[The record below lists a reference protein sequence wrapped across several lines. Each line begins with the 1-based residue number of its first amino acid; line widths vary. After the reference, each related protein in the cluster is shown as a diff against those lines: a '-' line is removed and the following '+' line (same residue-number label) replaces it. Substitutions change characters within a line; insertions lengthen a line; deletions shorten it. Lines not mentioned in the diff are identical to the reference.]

1 MIFSLK
7 KKSNAMIYKLA
18 KRNLKVDKGR
28 NILLI
33 VIIALASCLI
43 VSVSVFFFF
52 TQIKSL
58 KAAVGIYQ
66 AAFSELDSDTASA
79 IQKDERLKVG
89 LSYLLGVLNYD
100 GRSVIVRTMD
110 ENLLQLGKY
119 PNINGRLP
127 NKYNEIAVTQSF
139 LDQANLLLEI
149 GDNITLDLGN
159 GDQQFVICGILPV
172 QDSNYSIYVSNE
184 LIEKNISNPLYSAYI
199 NVVYTE
205 RWSKAAIQNE
215 ISNIA
220 KEYKLDQE
228 QITFSTNFFSLI
240 QQRSSQYMMVI
251 LVVSSIVAAVCALV
265 IYSLFYVSVTQK
277 TNEYGKLRTIGAS
290 KKQIS
295 RMVLREGNYIAYIGI
310 PIGIIL
316 GEVIGYILVP
326 AGGEV
331 KTAIV
336 VAIIAAIYMYIC
348 VMLAVIKPAKTASKV
363 TPIEALRYITN
374 DSKDDKY
381 SKKLHRTLSSGRLAL
396 LNCGRNKKKFL
407 LTVCSLG
414 VSGILLM
421 GSSAYFNSIDPR
433 EMARQNFPYGEI
445 SVELG
450 AFGPQ
455 AYQSSQYIE
464 LQENNLLSSEIV
476 DNIKNLVGVN
486 SLKEYKGTVLN
497 VNIPTG
503 YIEPLVI
510 TAMTE
515 DDQKLLEKYL
525 ITGTTDIQE
534 LSENDGIIITNT
546 PQWKD
551 IFGWEV
557 AVGDTVSINLS
568 NESVYTAKIMGI
580 IDSNMPYNGY
590 SSLFTAPDILSDIV
604 SIDNLNYQVVI
615 DVDDNMTEI
624 VMEEVEK
631 IFSNTGNVYIT
642 DLNTWIEEYEK
653 ALENYRIPVFI
664 FIMFI
669 GVFGFINLLN
679 TLITNVFVRKH
690 EFAILQAVGL
700 GNRQLSYILLIEG
713 LLYTVGAIILAI
725 IIGSLVGYAIC
736 KVFNSM
742 SVFGDIKYQFPIWE
756 MLTYSVTMLVIQV
769 IFSFSTIKQ
778 LKKQTIVERLQ
789 SR

>member
-1 MIFSLK
+1 MIFPLK
-7 KKSNAMIYKLA
+7 KKSNAMVYKLA
-18 KRNLKVDKGR
+18 KKNLKVDKGKD
-28 NILLI
+28 ILLI

-58 KAAVGIYQ
+58 KAAAGSYQ

-79 IQKDERLKVG
+79 IQEDERLKVG

-110 ENLLQLGKY
+110 ETLLQLGKY
-119 PNINGRLP
+119 PNINGKLP
-127 NKYNEIAVTQSF
+127 NEYNEIAVTQSF
-139 LDQANLLLEI
+139 LDQADLLLEI

-159 GDQQFVICGILPV
+159 GEQQFVICGILPV

-205 RWSKAAIQNE
+205 GWSKSAIQNE

-251 LVVSSIVAAVCALV
+251 LVVSSIVAAACALV

-326 AGGEV
+326 AGGKI

-348 VMLAVIKPAKTASKV
+348 VMLSVIKPAKIASKV
-363 TPIEALRYITN
+363 TPIEALRYITD
-374 DSKDDKY
+374 DSKGDKY

-396 LNCGRNKKKFL
+396 LNCGRNKKKFF

-464 LQENNLLSSEIV
+464 LQENNLLSSEVV

-503 YIEPLVI
+503 YMEPLVI

-525 ITGTTDIQE
+525 ITGTVDIQA

-568 NESVYTAKIMGI
+568 NESVYTVKIMGI

-590 SSLFTAPDILSDIV
+590 SSIFAAPDTLSDIV

-642 DLNTWIEEYEK
+642 SLETWIEEYEK

-679 TLITNVFVRKH
+679 TLITNVFVRKQ

-700 GNRQLSYILLIEG
+700 GNRQLSNILLIEG

-736 KVFNSM
+736 KVFSSM

-756 MLTYSVTMLVIQV
+756 MLAYSVTMLIIQV
-769 IFSFSTIKQ
+769 IFSSLTIKQ
-778 LKKQTIVERLQ
+778 LKKQTIVEQLQ